1 MPPVLWCVYPDTDPH
16 PLFPQARRSFQ
27 ATRTS
32 ASFPLRPT
40 SPSLPPA
47 LTSGYRAFLR
57 LTCSAPPQFSLA
69 FYVLIDAAVWSKS
82 GLNGSDVHVTFVDWL
97 PFIFSSLGMLIINSV
112 EKARLSADSF
122 SYSGSGVA
130 WKARV
135 VLFLGFA
142 ALAGGMAGGVVVF
155 VLKFAVQE
163 VAWPML
169 GMGVENIVA
178 NGLVGLS
185 SVVLWVS
192 QNMEDEYSYNLAL

>member
-1 MPPVLWCVYPDTDPH
+1 MEEGRLWKFGKPAWLNSAWARNAGVYG
-16 PLFPQARRSFQ
+16 AG
-27 ATRTS
+27 
-32 ASFPLRPT
+32 
-40 SPSLPPA
+40 A
-47 LTSGYRAFLR
+47 L
-57 LTCSAPPQFSLA
+57 FSLA
-69 FYVLIDAAVWSKS
+69 FYVLIDAAVWSHS
-82 GLNGSDVHVTFVDWL
+82 PLNMSDVHVTFIDWL

-155 VLKFAVQE
+155 VLKFAVHHI
-163 VAWPML
+163 AWPMM

>member
-1 MPPVLWCVYPDTDPH
+1 MSDDRLWKFRRPEWMHSAWFRNAGVYAAGG
-16 PLFPQARRSFQ
+16 L
-27 ATRTS
+27 
-32 ASFPLRPT
+32 
-40 SPSLPPA
+40 
-47 LTSGYRAFLR
+47 
-57 LTCSAPPQFSLA
+57 FSLA
-69 FYVLIDAAVWSKS
+69 FYTLLDAAVWSKRV
-82 GLNGSDVHVTFVDWL
+82 NPTTIHVTFVDWL

-142 ALAGGMAGGVVVF
+142 SLAGGLAGGVTVF
-155 VLKFAVQE
+155 VMKFAVPG
-163 VAWPML
+163 VGWPTM
-169 GMGVENIVA
+169 GMGVGNVVA
-178 NGLVGLS
+178 NALVGVS

>member
-1 MPPVLWCVYPDTDPH
+1 
-16 PLFPQARRSFQ
+16 
-27 ATRTS
+27 
-32 ASFPLRPT
+32 
-40 SPSLPPA
+40 
-47 LTSGYRAFLR
+47 
-57 LTCSAPPQFSLA
+57 
-69 FYVLIDAAVWSKS
+69 VLIDSAVWSKS
-82 GLNGSDVHVTFVDWL
+82 GLNASDVHVTFVDWL

-155 VLKFAVQE
+155 VLKFAVPQ
-163 VAWPML
+163 VDWPML
-169 GMGVENIVA
+169 GMGIENIVA
-178 NGLVGLS
+178 NSLVGLS